1 MAKKRDITTSQD
13 ISKLEEQN
21 KNTFYTFGFRYFET
35 DSKLSSEKV
44 FNSNYS
50 SIIHFL
56 KTNSD
61 LISAMKLISS
71 ETYKTTIIDNKL
83 KDVMHFKILERE
95 ESKNRITE
103 ILVEVYGKSP
113 KAVEELNEGRQFVE
127 FGMTDGCRYI
137 GIIIDYHIIEI
148 LYLDPNH
155 LTFVNYKFN
164 IPNKMSYTV
173 PSMYNL
179 KSDKYLNSN
188 TSSFKFDVDINT
200 ELAQKY
206 ELEKEKEALEIVLLI
221 ISELYDETLPKEQAI
236 EMLLDYEK
244 ERRNEK

>member
-1 MAKKRDITTSQD
+1 MAKKRDVKISQD

-103 ILVEVYGKSP
+103 ILVEVYGKTS
-113 KAVEELNEGRQFVE
+113 KAVEELKEGSQ
-127 FGMTDGCRYI
+127 
-137 GIIIDYHIIEI
+137 
-148 LYLDPNH
+148 
-155 LTFVNYKFN
+155 
-164 IPNKMSYTV
+164 
-173 PSMYNL
+173 
-179 KSDKYLNSN
+179 
-188 TSSFKFDVDINT
+188 
-200 ELAQKY
+200 
-206 ELEKEKEALEIVLLI
+206 
-221 ISELYDETLPKEQAI
+221 
-236 EMLLDYEK
+236 
-244 ERRNEK
+244 

>member
-1 MAKKRDITTSQD
+1 MAKKREIKTSQD

-113 KAVEELNEGRQFVE
+113 KAVEELKEGSQFVE

-137 GIIIDYHIIEI
+137 GVIIDYHIIEI

-155 LTFVNYKFN
+155 LTFVNNKFN

-221 ISELYDETLPKEQAI
+221 ISELYDETIPKEQAI